1 MKLSYAILII
11 SILVLLAAQPS
22 IAGPQLM
29 VTGTNV
35 QPEVFMKGD
44 TGTVTLM
51 VKNNGDSGV
60 QVNRATM
67 YGGAFSVM
75 SDPYPTVGWLGAGNS
90 ISFTFTIRAGN
101 EDGIFYPRFVLE
113 LTDGTAIRHVIP
125 VRVESSDLTI
135 SLVKKPD
142 YITIG
147 RTASYTL
154 EIGNPRPNAVS
165 GVQVI
170 PEGQGFEVTPTRY
183 FIGSLESDH
192 TASVDFQV
200 MPERISQM
208 RFRVIFKN
216 GVNEHQNS
224 LLVPVVPSENKK
236 AAEIHVTNLVS
247 VQEGER
253 FRLTGDVSNAGL
265 ERANSVVIRTEAPAV
280 PVDPFR
286 IYVVGSLEPDDFSSF
301 ELTFRTPRSTQI
313 PIVVEYK
320 DAEGNRIATTSYVDV
335 TAAPLS
341 EEGGIISKFG
351 LVLVWLLVI
360 VVVIVI
366 VYSWR
371 RR

>member
-1 MKLSYAILII
+1 MLGILI
-11 SILVLLAAQPS
+11 LLLAVQLAS
-22 IAGPQLM
+22 ASAQLM
-29 VTGTNV
+29 VTETKV

-44 TGTVTLM
+44 TGTVTIT

-67 YGGAFSVM
+67 YGGAFSVL
-75 SDPYPTVGWLGAGNS
+75 SDPYPTVGWLGTGNS
-90 ISFTFTIRAGN
+90 ISFTFTIRAGG

-113 LTDGTAIRHVIP
+113 LTDGTTIRHVIP
-125 VRVESSDLTI
+125 IQVESSDLTI
-135 SLVKKPD
+135 SLVKRPE

-147 RTASYTL
+147 RTARYTL

-165 GVQVI
+165 GIQVI
-170 PEGQGFEVTPTRY
+170 PDGPGFEVTPTRY
-183 FIGSLESDH
+183 FIGNLESDR
-192 TASVDFQV
+192 TANVEFEV
-200 MPERISQM
+200 IPARTSQI
-208 RFRVIFKN
+208 RFRVLFRN

-224 LLVPVVPSENKK
+224 LLVPIVPSENKK
-236 AAEIHVTNLVS
+236 AAEIHVTNIVT

-265 ERANSVVIRTEAPAV
+265 ERANSVVIRTEPPAA

-301 ELTFRTPRSTQI
+301 ELTFRTPKSTQI
-313 PIVVEYK
+313 PLIVEYK
-320 DAEGNRIATTSYVDV
+320 DAEGNRIETTSYVEV
-335 TAAPLS
+335 NAAPLS
-341 EEGGIISKFG
+341 EEGGIISRFG
-351 LVLVWLLVI
+351 LILVWLLVLF
-360 VVVIVI
+360 VVIVI